1 MDDKNDVGL
10 YTSIALD
17 SSNQPHISYYDA
29 TIADLRFAQKVSGQW
44 VNQAVDVTGKVGRYT
59 SLVLDSSGVPLIAY
73 YDETNGDLK
82 LASGYI
88 ADKKLFLPLQ
98 PDS

>member
-1 MDDKNDVGL
+1 M
-10 YTSIALD
+10 Y
-17 SSNQPHISYYDA
+17 
-29 TIADLRFAQKVSGQW
+29 
-44 VNQAVDVTGKVGRYT
+44 QAVDVTGKSVASHPWCWTARRPT
-59 SLVLDSSGVPLIAY
+59 IAY